1 MMKKQIYALTVYLM
15 VMEEFADLDAIYED
29 ALIHL
34 VGVRGVE
41 ALKENKLL
49 ESLTDVSCI
58 HYATNSKG
66 AKNDILDITL
76 SNHWLDGLYGI
87 P

>member
-34 VGVRGVE
+34 VGVRGIE

-49 ESLTDVSCI
+49 ESCGVVNGL
-58 HYATNSKG
+58 HLY
-66 AKNDILDITL
+66 TL
-76 SNHWLDGLYGI
+76 CDKFERS
-87 P
+87 

>member
-15 VMEEFADLDAIYED
+15 VMGEFADLDAIYED

-49 ESLTDVSCI
+49 ESCGVVNGRQL
-58 HYATNSKG
+58 Y
-66 AKNDILDITL
+66 TL
-76 SNHWLDGLYGI
+76 CDKFERS
-87 P
+87 

>member
-49 ESLTDVSCI
+49 ESCGVVNGRQM
-58 HYATNSKG
+58 Y
-66 AKNDILDITL
+66 TL
-76 SNHWLDGLYGI
+76 CDKFERS
-87 P
+87 

>member
-49 ESLTDVSCI
+49 ESCGVVNGCQL
-58 HYATNSKG
+58 Y
-66 AKNDILDITL
+66 TL
-76 SNHWLDGLYGI
+76 CDKFERS
-87 P
+87 

>member
-1 MMKKQIYALTVYLM
+1 M
-15 VMEEFADLDAIYED
+15 VMEEFSDLDAIYED

-49 ESLTDVSCI
+49 KSCGVVNGRQL
-58 HYATNSKG
+58 Y
-66 AKNDILDITL
+66 TL
-76 SNHWLDGLYGI
+76 CDKFERS
-87 P
+87 

>member
-1 MMKKQIYALTVYLM
+1 MMKKQIYVLTVYLM
-15 VMEEFADLDAIYED
+15 VMVEFADLDAIYED

-49 ESLTDVSCI
+49 ESCGVVNGRQL
-58 HYATNSKG
+58 Y
-66 AKNDILDITL
+66 TL
-76 SNHWLDGLYGI
+76 CDKFERS
-87 P
+87 

>member
-34 VGVRGVE
+34 VGIRGVE

-49 ESLTDVSCI
+49 KSCGVVNGRQL
-58 HYATNSKG
+58 Y
-66 AKNDILDITL
+66 TL
-76 SNHWLDGLYGI
+76 CDKFERS
-87 P
+87 

>member
-1 MMKKQIYALTVYLM
+1 MKKQIYALTVYLI

-29 ALIHL
+29 TLIHL

-49 ESLTDVSCI
+49 ESCGVV
-58 HYATNSKG
+58 NG
-66 AKNDILDITL
+66 RQ
-76 SNHWLDGLYGI
+76 LYKLCDKFERS
-87 P
+87 

>member
-15 VMEEFADLDAIYED
+15 VMEEFADLDTIYED

-49 ESLTDVSCI
+49 ESCGVVNGRQL
-58 HYATNSKG
+58 Y
-66 AKNDILDITL
+66 TL
-76 SNHWLDGLYGI
+76 CDKFERS
-87 P
+87 

>member
-29 ALIHL
+29 SLIHL

-41 ALKENKLL
+41 SLKENKLL
-49 ESLTDVSCI
+49 DSCGVVNGRQL
-58 HYATNSKG
+58 Y
-66 AKNDILDITL
+66 TL
-76 SNHWLDGLYGI
+76 CDKFERS
-87 P
+87 

>member
-1 MMKKQIYALTVYLM
+1 MKKQIYALTVYLM
-15 VMEEFADLDAIYED
+15 AMEEFADLDAIYED

-49 ESLTDVSCI
+49 ESCGVV
-58 HYATNSKG
+58 NG
-66 AKNDILDITL
+66 RQ
-76 SNHWLDGLYGI
+76 LYKLCDKFERS
-87 P
+87 

>member
-15 VMEEFADLDAIYED
+15 VMEEFADLDSIYED

-49 ESLTDVSCI
+49 ESCGVVNGRQM
-58 HYATNSKG
+58 Y
-66 AKNDILDITL
+66 TL
-76 SNHWLDGLYGI
+76 GDKFERS
-87 P
+87 

>member
-29 ALIHL
+29 AMIHL

-49 ESLTDVSCI
+49 ESCGVVNGRQL
-58 HYATNSKG
+58 Y
-66 AKNDILDITL
+66 TL
-76 SNHWLDGLYGI
+76 CDKFERSE
-87 P
+87 

>member
-15 VMEEFADLDAIYED
+15 VMGEFADLEAIYED

-49 ESLTDVSCI
+49 ESCGVVNGRQL
-58 HYATNSKG
+58 Y
-66 AKNDILDITL
+66 TL
-76 SNHWLDGLYGI
+76 CDKFERS
-87 P
+87 

>member
-41 ALKENKLL
+41 SLKENKLL
-49 ESLTDVSCI
+49 
-58 HYATNSKG
+58 G
-66 AKNDILDITL
+66 ACGVVN
-76 SNHWLDGLYGI
+76 GRQLYKLCDKFERS
-87 P
+87 

>member
-29 ALIHL
+29 AMIHL
-34 VGVRGVE
+34 VGIRGVE

-49 ESLTDVSCI
+49 ESCGVVNGRQM
-58 HYATNSKG
+58 Y
-66 AKNDILDITL
+66 TL
-76 SNHWLDGLYGI
+76 CDKFERSE
-87 P
+87 

>member
-15 VMEEFADLDAIYED
+15 VMEEFADLDSIYED

-49 ESLTDVSCI
+49 ESCGVVNGRQM
-58 HYATNSKG
+58 Y
-66 AKNDILDITL
+66 TL
-76 SNHWLDGLYGI
+76 CDKFERS
-87 P
+87 

>member
-1 MMKKQIYALTVYLM
+1 MKKQIYALTVYLM

-34 VGVRGVE
+34 VGVRGIE

-49 ESLTDVSCI
+49 ESCGVV
-58 HYATNSKG
+58 NG
-66 AKNDILDITL
+66 RQ
-76 SNHWLDGLYGI
+76 LYKLCYKFERS
-87 P
+87 

>member
-1 MMKKQIYALTVYLM
+1 MIKKQIYALTVYLM
-15 VMEEFADLDAIYED
+15 VMEEEEFADLEAIYED

-49 ESLTDVSCI
+49 ESCGVVNGRQL
-58 HYATNSKG
+58 Y
-66 AKNDILDITL
+66 TL
-76 SNHWLDGLYGI
+76 CDKFERS
-87 P
+87 

>member
-15 VMEEFADLDAIYED
+15 VMEEFSDLDAIYED

-49 ESLTDVSCI
+49 ESCGVVNGRQL
-58 HYATNSKG
+58 Y
-66 AKNDILDITL
+66 TL
-76 SNHWLDGLYGI
+76 CDKFERS
-87 P
+87 

>member
-41 ALKENKLL
+41 ALNENKLL
-49 ESLTDVSCI
+49 ESCGVVNGRQL
-58 HYATNSKG
+58 Y
-66 AKNDILDITL
+66 TL
-76 SNHWLDGLYGI
+76 CDKFERS
-87 P
+87 

>member
-29 ALIHL
+29 AMIHL

-49 ESLTDVSCI
+49 ESCGVVNGRQM
-58 HYATNSKG
+58 Y
-66 AKNDILDITL
+66 TL
-76 SNHWLDGLYGI
+76 CDKFERSE
-87 P
+87 

>member
-34 VGVRGVE
+34 VGVRGIE

-49 ESLTDVSCI
+49 ESCGVVNGRQL
-58 HYATNSKG
+58 Y
-66 AKNDILDITL
+66 TL
-76 SNHWLDGLYGI
+76 CDKFERS
-87 P
+87 